1 MRHEDAEA
9 VDDLTHTAWGGE
21 LAEPQ
26 EVTRARGLARIRH
39 LVATDPGGAW
49 VAETGGA
56 MAGAALA
63 LVRDGIWGLSLLIV
77 APDQQRR
84 GAGKRLLETTLDHAA
99 GTRGGLILS
108 SEHPG
113 AIASYARAGF
123 ALHPSVSAGGV
134 VAGERIPDEVA
145 RVVDAGRDGV
155 PAADA
160 IGRAVR
166 GAGHGRD
173 LPVALDHGAR
183 LLLLDDRAFAVT
195 AVAGTKVY
203 LLGARDEQAA
213 RTVLWAALASAGP
226 GATVHVDVLTAAQQ
240 WAVETCVAAGL
251 AFSPAGPL
259 FVRGALGPMAP
270 YLPSGA
276 YL

>member
-1 MRHEDAEA
+1 MRPDDAAA
-9 VDDLTHTAWGGE
+9 VHDLTRAAWGGE
-21 LAEPQ
+21 TAEPPQ
-26 EVTRARGLARIRH
+26 ATRARGLARIRH
-39 LVATDPGGAW
+39 LLEADPGGAW
-49 VAETGGA
+49 VAEVDGA
-56 MAGAALA
+56 LAGAALA

-84 GAGKRLLETTLDHAA
+84 GAGGRLLEATLGHAA
-99 GTRGGLILS
+99 DARGGLILS

-113 AIASYARAGF
+113 AIRSYARAGF
-123 ALHPSVSAGGV
+123 TLQPSVSAAGV
-134 VAGERIPDEVA
+134 VAQERIPDVAA
-145 RVVDAGRDGV
+145 RVVDAGRDGIA
-155 PAADA
+155 AADA

-195 AVAGTKVY
+195 AVADTKVY

-226 GATVHVDVLTAAQQ
+226 GATVEVDVLTADQQ
-240 WAVETCVAAGL
+240 WAIETCLDAGL

-259 FVRGALGPMAP
+259 FVRGALGPLAP

>member
-1 MRHEDAEA
+1 MRPGDAEA
-9 VDDLTHTAWGGE
+9 VDDLTHTMWGGE
-21 LAEPQ
+21 TAEPPQ
-26 EVTRARGLARIRH
+26 ATRARGLARIRH

-49 VAETGGA
+49 VAEAGSA
-56 MAGAALA
+56 LAGAALA
-63 LVRDGIWGLSLLIV
+63 IVRDGIWGLSLLIV

-84 GAGKRLLETTLDHAA
+84 RAGARLLEASMGYAA
-99 GTRGGLILS
+99 GTRGGLIVS

-113 AIASYARAGF
+113 AMRSYARAGF
-123 ALHPSVSAGGV
+123 TLHPSVSAGGV
-134 VAGERIPDEVA
+134 VARERIPGDVA
-145 RVVDAGRDGV
+145 RVVDAGLDGV
-155 PAADA
+155 ATADA

-173 LPVALDHGAR
+173 LHVPLEHGAR

-195 AVAGTKVY
+195 AVGDTKVY
-203 LLGARDEQAA
+203 MLGARDEQAA
-213 RTVLWAALASAGP
+213 RTVLWAALACAAP
-226 GATVHVDVLTAAQQ
+226 GATVHVDVLTARQQ
-240 WAVETCVAAGL
+240 WAVETCLDAGL

-259 FVRGALGPMAP
+259 FVRGTLGPLAP

>member
-1 MRHEDAEA
+1 MRPDDAA
-9 VDDLTHTAWGGE
+9 VVDELARSIWGGE
-21 LAEPQ
+21 SAEPPQ
-26 EVTRARGLARIRH
+26 ATRARGLARIRH
-39 LVATDPGGAW
+39 LVETDPGGAW
-49 VAETGGA
+49 VAEAGGA
-56 MAGAALA
+56 LAGAALA

-84 GAGKRLLETTLDHAA
+84 GAGLRLLEATLAHAA
-99 GTRGGLILS
+99 GTRGGMIVS

-113 AIASYARAGF
+113 AMRSYVRAGF
-123 ALHPSVSAGGV
+123 TLHPCVSAAGV
-134 VAGERIPDEVA
+134 VVQERIPADVG
-145 RVVDAGRDGV
+145 RVVDAGHDGIA
-155 PAADA
+155 AADA

-226 GATVHVDVLTAAQQ
+226 GATVDVDVLTAHQQ
-240 WAVETCVAAGL
+240 WAIETCLDAGL

-259 FVRGALGPMAP
+259 FVRGALGPLAP

-276 YL
+276 FL